1 MAASPNLGTAGRL
14 APHAAFGSF
23 GSMTKAAIRQLVR
36 SSAKCPVMLRMN
48 TGRSVRIAH
57 PDFVMSP
64 ATEAREFV
72 VSQPSQPYRFEIID
86 MTQVTSAEV
95 DRKG

>member
-1 MAASPNLGTAGRL
+1 MESLNLVTAGRL
-14 APHAAFGSF
+14 TPQAAFESF
-23 GSMTKAAIRQLVR
+23 RSMTKAAIRQLVR
-36 SSAKCPVMLRMN
+36 SSAKCPVILRMN
-48 TGRSVRIAH
+48 NGRSVRIAH
-57 PDFVMSP
+57 PDFVMFP
-64 ATEAREFV
+64 ATEAQEFV

>member
-1 MAASPNLGTAGRL
+1 
-14 APHAAFGSF
+14 
-23 GSMTKAAIRQLVR
+23 MTKAAVRRLVR
-36 SSAKCPVMLRMN
+36 SSAKCPVILRMN
-48 TGRSVRIAH
+48 NGRSVRIAH
-57 PDFVMSP
+57 PDFVMFP
-64 ATEAREFV
+64 ATEAQEFV